1 MASPKLHMAFRKY
14 HRWLGFFLAGIM
26 AVYAISGILLIFR
39 KTDFLKFESVEIQE
53 LAQGLNK
60 QQLGSTLNIKGSK
73 VVGETDTS
81 ILLNVGEYNK
91 TTGTARIVKKGYPV
105 VLDKMVKLHK
115 ATHKSPLYWLNISFG
130 VGLLFFVIS
139 AFMMFVPK
147 LPVYKNGLKIAGIGA
162 IITILV
168 IVFGS

>member
-39 KTDFLKFESVEIQE
+39 KTDFLKSETVQIQQLE
-53 LAQGLNK
+53 KGLNK
-60 QQLGSTLNIKGSK
+60 AQLSSTLNIKGSK
-73 VVGETDTS
+73 VVGETDTA
-81 ILLNVGEYNK
+81 IMLNVGEYNK
-91 TTGTARIVKKGYPV
+91 NTGATRIVRKSYPLA
-105 VLDKMVKLHK
+105 LDKMVKLHK
-115 ATHKSPLYWLNISFG
+115 ATHNSPLYWLNISFG

-147 LPVYKNGLKIAGIGA
+147 LPVYKNGLKLAGIGA
-162 IITILV
+162 IVTLLV
-168 IVFGS
+168 IMFGS